1 MIGAELAVLGASIIV
16 SGIVGWALSEAGGK
30 SVEFFQ
36 EKKGNTL
43 LNDYKLY

>member
-1 MIGAELAVLGASIIV
+1 LLELAVLGASIIV
-16 SGIVGWALSEAGGK
+16 GGIVGWALSEAGSE

-36 EKKGNTL
+36 EKKGSTI